1 MLPKFTEH
9 STRVWDFIANKMQFL
24 LQAIRLVKEMGPQP
38 EVSAGKCRGG
48 CGNHSQSRGCRTV
61 AVHGMCAG
69 AGCFVERE
77 VLKVWLELLK

>member
-38 EVSAGKCRGG
+38 EVSAGKCRGVVG
-48 CGNHSQSRGCRTV
+48 TT
-61 AVHGMCAG
+61 AKAG
-69 AGCFVERE
+69 AAVLWLCMACVLVLAALWRE
-77 VLKVWLELLK
+77 KS